1 MVERQDVEEVKG
13 VLERRHKRDSIF
25 VLQKANGTYMDLDR
39 IRYLE
44 LRADGHVV
52 AKVLLHLINL
62 LSVGFHDRRQ

>member
-1 MVERQDVEEVKG
+1 MVERQDVEEVEG

-25 VLQKANGTYMDLDR
+25 VLKKTNGTYMELDR

-52 AKVLLHLINL
+52 AKVLFHLINL
-62 LSVGFHDRRQ
+62 LSVGFHD